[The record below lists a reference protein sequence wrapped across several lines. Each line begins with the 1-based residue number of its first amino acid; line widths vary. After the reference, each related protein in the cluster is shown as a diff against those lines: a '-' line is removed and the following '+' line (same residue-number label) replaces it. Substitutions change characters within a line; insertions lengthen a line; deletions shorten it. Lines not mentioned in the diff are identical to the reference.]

1 MEADAD
7 RTNKKITTVCAGR
20 IIARL
25 HFRLASGG
33 KVRTL
38 ALTFYTMQSLWND
51 TEAATFGTDPLGQ
64 RVYTSRLLGRN
75 PELVLHGGGNTSVKV
90 DEKDF
95 FGDSVSLCYVK
106 GSGWDLATI
115 EREGFAPVRMSA
127 LLKMAELPAMTD
139 ADMVLQQRAAMTNP
153 NAPAASIEAIL
164 HAILPFK
171 FVDHSHANAIS
182 ALTCSENGEQRV
194 AECFG
199 KRVLVLPY
207 VMPGFV
213 LAKQVNEVLK
223 TRDLRK
229 EGIEGIVLLKH
240 GLFTFADD
248 AKASYEKHIELVT
261 LAEAWLLKRSAGLQ
275 PASLPLRAEV
285 PRSIDLLALAQI
297 RKAVSVKRGFP
308 QIARLLNAPDQVA
321 YSGIGDAATRGP
333 LTPDHSIRT
342 KRVPAVIGED
352 IESGVQK
359 FADDYSAYF
368 KRHAK
373 AETMLDPAPR
383 FALWQGNGIVCFG
396 DTVKDA
402 NIVADIATHTA
413 KTVALGE
420 ATGGWSPLSEQ
431 DIFAIEYWELEQAKL
446 RKGPSR
452 KVHQGKVALVTGC
465 AAGIGF
471 AIAES
476 LAEQGAQVIGL
487 DIDKEIT
494 GIMKKIGAIGIVVN
508 LTEDQP
514 VTDAINFAV
523 REFGGIDIVVSNA
536 GIFPKNDYL
545 DVMAQTDW
553 ERTIMINLTSHQKL
567 MSKVIPF
574 VKQGIDAS
582 IIFVGSRNFKAPGP
596 GASAYSCSKAA
607 LTQLCRVAALEL
619 APHKVRVN
627 IVHPD
632 AVFDTKLWTP
642 EALQKSAARYGMTV
656 EEYKTKNLMKV
667 EIKSKDIG
675 NMVSAM
681 ASPLFAKVTGA
692 QIPVDGGNDR
702 VI

>member
-1 MEADAD
+1 
-7 RTNKKITTVCAGR
+7 
-20 IIARL
+20 
-25 HFRLASGG
+25 
-33 KVRTL
+33 
-38 ALTFYTMQSLWND
+38 MQSLWND
-51 TEAATFGTDPLGQ
+51 QEAATFGTDPLGQ
-64 RVYTSRLLGRN
+64 RVYTSRLLGKN

-95 FGDSVSLCYVK
+95 FGDPVSICYVK

-127 LLKMAELPAMTD
+127 LLKMAELPTMTD
-139 ADMVLQQRAAMTNP
+139 SDMVLQQRAAMTNP

-171 FVDHSHANAIS
+171 FVDHSHANAIA
-182 ALTCSENGEQRV
+182 ALTCAKDGEKRV

-213 LAKQVNEVLK
+213 LAKQVHEAMKK
-223 TRDLRK
+223 TDLRK
-229 EGIEGIVLLKH
+229 DGIEGIVLLKH

-261 LAEAWLLKRSAGLQ
+261 VAEEFLAKQRGADTPVC
-275 PASLPLRAEV
+275 PASPSAETCEQTGV
-285 PRSIDLLALAQI
+285 SASLLALAKL
-297 RKAVSVKRGFP
+297 RRAVSLKRGFP

-321 YSGIGDAATRGP
+321 YASIGDAGTRGP

-342 KRVPAVIGED
+342 KRIPAVIGED
-352 IESGVQK
+352 LDAGVNAY
-359 FADDYSAYF
+359 ADDYAAYF
-368 KRHAK
+368 KRNATT
-373 AETMLDPAPR
+373 ETMLDPAPR
-383 FALWQGNGIVCFG
+383 FALWKGHGIVCFG

-402 NIVADIATHTA
+402 KIVADIATHTA

-420 ATGGWSPLSEQ
+420 ATGGWAPLSEQ

-446 RKGPSR
+446 KKGPAR

-487 DIDKEIT
+487 DIDKEIPE
-494 GIMKKIGAIGIVVN
+494 IMKKIGAIGIVVN

-514 VTDAINFAV
+514 VTDAINLAV

-536 GIFPKNDYL
+536 GIFPKNDNL

-553 ERTIMINLTSHQKL
+553 DRTLMINLTSHQKL
-567 MSKVIPF
+567 MNKVIPF
-574 VKQGIDAS
+574 VKQGLDAS

-642 EALQKSAARYGMTV
+642 EALAKSAARYGMTI

-675 NMVSAM
+675 NMVAAM

>member
-1 MEADAD
+1 
-7 RTNKKITTVCAGR
+7 
-20 IIARL
+20 
-25 HFRLASGG
+25 
-33 KVRTL
+33 
-38 ALTFYTMQSLWND
+38 MQSLWND
-51 TEAATFGTDPLGQ
+51 TEAASFGTDPLGQ

-90 DEKDF
+90 EENDF
-95 FGDSVSLCYVK
+95 FGDPVSICYVK

-127 LLKMAELPAMTD
+127 LLKMAELSTMSD
-139 ADMVLQQRAAMTNP
+139 SDMVLQQRAAMTNP

-171 FVDHSHANAIS
+171 FIDHSHANAIA
-182 ALTCSENGEQRV
+182 ALTCNKDGAQRV

-213 LAKQVNEVLK
+213 LAKQVHEVLRK
-223 TRDLRK
+223 TDLRK
-229 EGIEGIVLLKH
+229 EKIEGIVLMKH

-248 AKASYEKHIELVT
+248 AKTSYEKHIELVT
-261 LAEAWLLKRSAGLQ
+261 VAEQYLAKKAKAHAASAE
-275 PASLPLRAEV
+275 PK
-285 PRSIDLLALAQI
+285 IDLLALA
-297 RKAVSVKRGFP
+297 RLRRAVSLKRGFP
-308 QIARLLNAPDQVA
+308 QIARLVNAPDQVA
-321 YSGIGDAATRGP
+321 YASIGDAGARGP

-342 KRVPAVIGED
+342 KRIPAVIGED
-352 IESGVQK
+352 LDAGVSAY
-359 FADDYSAYF
+359 ADDYAAYF
-368 KRHAK
+368 KRNAK
-373 AETMLDPAPR
+373 SETMLDPAPR
-383 FALWQGNGIVCFG
+383 FALWKDHGIVCFG

-402 NIVADIATHTA
+402 KIVADIATATA

-446 RKGPSR
+446 KKGPAR

-487 DIDKEIT
+487 DIDKDIPEI
-494 GIMKKIGAIGIVVN
+494 MQKIGAIGIVVN

-514 VTDAINFAV
+514 VTDAINLAV

-536 GIFPKNDYL
+536 GIFPKNDNL

-553 ERTIMINLTSHQKL
+553 DRTLMINLTSHQKL
-567 MSKVIPF
+567 MNKVIPF
-574 VKQGIDAS
+574 VKKGLDAS

-642 EALQKSAARYGMTV
+642 EALAKSAARYGMTV

-675 NMVSAM
+675 NMVAAM

>member
-1 MEADAD
+1 M
-7 RTNKKITTVCAGR
+7 
-20 IIARL
+20 
-25 HFRLASGG
+25 H
-33 KVRTL
+33 
-38 ALTFYTMQSLWND
+38 SLWND
-51 TEAATFGTDPLGQ
+51 SEAATFGNDPLGQ

-75 PELVLHGGGNTSVKV
+75 PALVLHGGGNTSVKV
-90 DEKDF
+90 TEKDF
-95 FGDSVSLCYVK
+95 FGDSVELCYVK

-115 EREGFAPVRMSA
+115 ERAGFSPVRQDALIKMSKLA
-127 LLKMAELPAMTD
+127 TMSDE
-139 ADMVLQQRAAMTNP
+139 DMVLQQRAAMTNP

-182 ALTCSENGEQRV
+182 ALTCSADGEARV
-194 AECFG
+194 KELYG
-199 KRVLVLPY
+199 NRVIVVPY
-207 VMPGFV
+207 VMPGFI
-213 LAKQVNEVLK
+213 LAKTVADLIAG
-223 TRDLRK
+223 RDLKK
-229 EGIEGIVLLKH
+229 EGIQGMVLLKH
-240 GLFTFADD
+240 GLFTFDDD
-248 AKASYEKHIELVT
+248 ARKSYELHIEMVT
-261 LAEAWLLKRSAGLQ
+261 MAEEYLAKKAVK
-275 PASLPLRAEV
+275 EV
-285 PRSIDLLALAQI
+285 NTVKEEVKTDLMALAKLRQI
-297 RKAVSVKRGFP
+297 VSKKRGFP
-308 QIARLLNAPDQVA
+308 QIARLSTSEAAVT
-321 YSGIGDAATRGP
+321 YSVLPNVTESGARGP

-342 KRVPAVIGED
+342 KRIPAVLGED
-352 IESGVQK
+352 HEASVQK
-359 FADDYSAYF
+359 FADDYAAYF
-368 KRHAK
+368 TKHATGQ
-373 AETMLDPAPR
+373 TMLDAAPR
-383 FALWQGNGIVCFG
+383 FTIWPNNGIVSFG
-396 DTVKDA
+396 DTLKDA
-402 NIVADIATHTA
+402 NIVADISESTAATVTLA
-413 KTVALGE
+413 E
-420 ATGGWSPLSEQ
+420 QTGGWQPLSDK
-431 DIFAIEYWELEQAKL
+431 DIFEIEYWDLEQAKL
-446 RKGPSR
+446 RKGPAR

-476 LAEQGAQVIGL
+476 LAEQGAQVVGL
-487 DIDKEIT
+487 DIDKDIPE
-494 GIMKKIGAIGIVVN
+494 IMKKIGAIGIVVN

-514 VTDAINFAV
+514 VQDAIDFAV

-536 GIFPKNDYL
+536 GIFPKNDPL
-545 DVMAQTDW
+545 DTMVQTDW
-553 ERTIMINLTSHQKL
+553 DRTISINLTSHQKL
-567 MSKVIPF
+567 MNKVIPY

-619 APHKVRVN
+619 APNKIRVN

-642 EALQKSAARYGMTV
+642 EALQKSATRYGMTV

>member
-1 MEADAD
+1 
-7 RTNKKITTVCAGR
+7 
-20 IIARL
+20 L
-25 HFRLASGG
+25 HRGTSIGSLAFPF
-33 KVRTL
+33 L
-38 ALTFYTMQSLWND
+38 IMQSLWND
-51 TEAATFGTDPLGQ
+51 QEAATFGTDLLGQ

-75 PELVLHGGGNTSVKV
+75 PALVLHGGGNTSVKV
-90 DEKDF
+90 TEKDF
-95 FGDSVSLCYVK
+95 FGDSVDLCYVK

-115 EREGFAPVRMSA
+115 ERTGFSPVRLDALIKMSKLA
-127 LLKMAELPAMTD
+127 TMSDE
-139 ADMVLQQRAAMTNP
+139 DMVLQQRAAMTNP

-171 FVDHSHANAIS
+171 FVDHSHANAIA
-182 ALTCSENGEQRV
+182 ALTCNADGEARV
-194 AECFG
+194 QEIYG
-199 KRVLVLPY
+199 KRVIIVPY
-207 VMPGFV
+207 VMPGFI
-213 LAKQVNEVLK
+213 LAKTIANLISG
-223 TRDLRK
+223 RDLRQ
-229 EGIEGIVLLKH
+229 EGIQGMVLLKH
-240 GLFTFADD
+240 GLFTFDDD
-248 AKASYEKHIELVT
+248 ARKSYELHIEMVT
-261 LAEAWLLKRSAGLQ
+261 MAENWLAKHSARSPTTRSATARSATAPVVDQ
-275 PASLPLRAEV
+275 TSSATVPVADPSPANDKPDLRSLAKLR
-285 PRSIDLLALAQI
+285 LAI
-297 RKAVSVKRGFP
+297 SKRRGFP
-308 QIARLLNAPDQVA
+308 QIARLNASPEAVA
-321 YSGIGDAATRGP
+321 YANLANVADFGTRGP

-342 KRVPAVIGED
+342 KRAPAIIGTD
-352 IESGVQK
+352 LDASVQQY
-359 FADDYSAYF
+359 ADGYAAYF
-368 KRHAK
+368 QRHASGQ
-373 AETMLDPAPR
+373 TMLDPAPR
-383 FALWQGNGIVCFG
+383 FAIWPHQGIVSFG
-396 DTVKDA
+396 DTLKDA
-402 NIVADIATHTA
+402 KIVADIAESTA
-413 KTVALGE
+413 ATVQLGE
-420 ATGGWSPLSEQ
+420 SVGGWEPLPEK
-431 DIFAIEYWELEQAKL
+431 DIFEIEYWDLEQAKL
-446 RKGPSR
+446 RNGPAR

-487 DIDKEIT
+487 DIDKDIPD
-494 GIMKKIGAIGIVVN
+494 IMKKIGGIGIVVN

-514 VTDAINFAV
+514 VQDAIEFAV

-536 GIFPKNDYL
+536 GIFPKNDHL
-545 DVMAQTDW
+545 DAMAQTDW
-553 ERTIMINLTSHQKL
+553 DRTLIINLTSHQKL
-567 MSKVIPF
+567 MNKVIPF

-619 APHKVRVN
+619 APHKIRVN

-642 EALQKSAARYGMTV
+642 EALQKSATRYGMTV

>member
-1 MEADAD
+1 
-7 RTNKKITTVCAGR
+7 
-20 IIARL
+20 
-25 HFRLASGG
+25 
-33 KVRTL
+33 
-38 ALTFYTMQSLWND
+38 MQSLWND
-51 TEAATFGTDPLGQ
+51 QEAATFGTDPLGQ
-64 RVYTSRLLGRN
+64 RVYSSRLLGRN
-75 PELVLHGGGNTSVKV
+75 PALVLHGGGNTSVKV
-90 DEKDF
+90 TEKDY
-95 FGDSVSLCYVK
+95 FGDSVELCYVK

-115 EREGFAPVRMSA
+115 ERAGFSPVRMEA
-127 LLKMAELPAMTD
+127 LIKMSELATMSD
-139 ADMVLQQRAAMTNP
+139 EDMVLQQRAAMTNP

-182 ALTCSENGEQRV
+182 ALTCAKDGEVRTK
-194 AECFG
+194 ELFG

-213 LAKQVNEVLK
+213 LAKQVHEVLQK
-223 TRDLRK
+223 TDLRK
-229 EGIEGIVLLKH
+229 EGIDGIVLLKH

-261 LAEAWLLKRSAGLQ
+261 IAEEYLAKKGANPAQAEAS
-275 PASLPLRAEV
+275 E
-285 PRSIDLLALAQI
+285 DLMALAKL
-297 RKAVSVKRGFP
+297 RKAVSKARGYA
-308 QIARLLNAPDQVA
+308 QIARLNASPNAVGYANIANVA
-321 YSGIGDAATRGP
+321 DFGTRGP

-342 KRVPAVIGED
+342 KRAPAFIGED
-352 IESGVQK
+352 IDASVQK
-359 FADDYSAYF
+359 FADDYAACF
-368 KRHAK
+368 NRHAK
-373 AETMLDPAPR
+373 GQTMLDPAPR
-383 FALWQGNGIVCFG
+383 FAIWPQQGIVSFG
-396 DTVKDA
+396 DTLKDA
-402 NIVADIATHTA
+402 KIVADIAESTA
-413 KTVALGE
+413 ATVQLGE
-420 ATGGWSPLSEQ
+420 STGGWEPLSEK
-431 DIFAIEYWELEQAKL
+431 DIFEIEYWDLEQAKL
-446 RKGPSR
+446 RKGPAR

-476 LAEQGAQVIGL
+476 LAEQGAQVVGL
-487 DIDKEIT
+487 DIDKEIPD
-494 GIMKKIGAIGIVVN
+494 IMKKIGATGIVVN

-514 VTDAINFAV
+514 VQDAIDFTV

-536 GIFPKNDYL
+536 GIFPKNDNL
-545 DVMAQTDW
+545 DVMAQSDW
-553 ERTIMINLTSHQKL
+553 DRTIMINLTSHQKL
-567 MSKVIPF
+567 MNKVIPF
-574 VKQGIDAS
+574 VKQGVDAS

-656 EEYKTKNLMKV
+656 DEYKTKNLMKV

>member
-1 MEADAD
+1 
-7 RTNKKITTVCAGR
+7 
-20 IIARL
+20 
-25 HFRLASGG
+25 
-33 KVRTL
+33 
-38 ALTFYTMQSLWND
+38 MQSLWSD
-51 TEAATFGTDPLGQ
+51 SEAAQFTDALGL
-64 RVYTSRLLGRN
+64 RVYTSRLLGKN

-95 FGDSVSLCYVK
+95 FGDPVSICYVK

-127 LLKMAELPAMTD
+127 LLKMAELPTMTD
-139 ADMVLQQRAAMTNP
+139 SDMVLQQRAAMTNP

-171 FVDHSHANAIS
+171 FVDHSHANAIA
-182 ALTCSENGEQRV
+182 ALTCAKDSEKRV

-213 LAKQVNEVLK
+213 LAKQVHEAMKK
-223 TRDLRK
+223 TDLRK
-229 EGIEGIVLLKH
+229 EGIEGIVLMKH

-248 AKASYEKHIELVT
+248 AKTSYEKHIELVT
-261 LAEAWLLKRSAGLQ
+261 VAEEYLAKRSAGTLARTSAPVASSSEETCEQ
-275 PASLPLRAEV
+275 PGVSAS
-285 PRSIDLLALAQI
+285 LLALAKL
-297 RKAVSVKRGFP
+297 RRAVSLKRGFP

-321 YSGIGDAATRGP
+321 YASIGDAGTRGP

-342 KRVPAVIGED
+342 KRIPAVIGED
-352 IESGVQK
+352 LDAGVN
-359 FADDYSAYF
+359 AYVDDYAAYF
-368 KRHAK
+368 QRNATT
-373 AETMLDPAPR
+373 ETMLDPAPR
-383 FALWQGNGIVCFG
+383 FALWKEHGVVCFG

-402 NIVADIATHTA
+402 SIVADIATHTA

-420 ATGGWSPLSEQ
+420 ATGGWAPLSEK

-446 RKGPSR
+446 KKGPAR
-452 KVHQGKVALVTGC
+452 NVHQGKVALVTGC

-487 DIDKEIT
+487 DIDKEIPE
-494 GIMKKIGAIGIVVN
+494 IMKKIGAIGIVVN

-514 VTDAINFAV
+514 VTDAINLAV

-536 GIFPKNDYL
+536 GIFPKNDNL

-553 ERTIMINLTSHQKL
+553 DRTLMINLTSHQKL
-567 MSKVIPF
+567 MNKVIPF

-642 EALQKSAARYGMTV
+642 EALAKSAARYGMTI

-675 NMVSAM
+675 NMVAAM

>member
-1 MEADAD
+1 
-7 RTNKKITTVCAGR
+7 
-20 IIARL
+20 
-25 HFRLASGG
+25 
-33 KVRTL
+33 
-38 ALTFYTMQSLWND
+38 MQSLWND
-51 TEAATFGTDPLGQ
+51 QEAATFGTDPLGQ
-64 RVYTSRLLGRN
+64 RVYASRLLGRN
-75 PELVLHGGGNTSVKV
+75 PALVLHGGGNTSVKTE
-90 DEKDF
+90 EKDF

-115 EREGFAPVRMSA
+115 EREGFSPVRMSA
-127 LLKMAELPAMTD
+127 LLKMAELPTMSDT
-139 ADMVLQQRAAMTNP
+139 DMVLQQRAAMINP

-171 FVDHSHANAIS
+171 FVDHSHANAIA
-182 ALTCSENGEQRV
+182 ALTCNADGEARV
-194 AECFG
+194 KEVFG
-199 KRVLVLPY
+199 SRVIVVPY
-207 VMPGFV
+207 VMPGFI
-213 LAKQVNEVLK
+213 LAKAVYDLIK
-223 TRDLRK
+223 GRDLRA
-229 EGIEGIVLLKH
+229 EGIDGMVLLKH

-248 AKASYEKHIELVT
+248 AKTSYELHIELVT
-261 LAEAWLLKRSAGLQ
+261 KAEEHLAKKAGTAAATLQ
-275 PASLPLRAEV
+275 PKE
-285 PRSIDLLALAQI
+285 DLLAFASL
-297 RKAVSVKRGFP
+297 RKAVSTKRGVP
-308 QIARLLNAPDQVA
+308 QIARLLNKPDQVA
-321 YSGIGDAATRGP
+321 YASIGAAGTRGP

-342 KRVPAVIGED
+342 KRTPAVIGED
-352 IESGVQK
+352 INASVQAY
-359 FADDYSAYF
+359 ADDYAAYF
-368 KRHAK
+368 QRNAK
-373 AETMLDPAPR
+373 GETMLDPAPR
-383 FALWQGNGIVCFG
+383 FALWQGHGIVAFG
-396 DTVKDA
+396 DTLKDA
-402 NIVADIATHTA
+402 NIVADIAESTA
-413 KTVALGE
+413 TTVALGE
-420 ATGGWSPLSEQ
+420 AVGGWEPLPEK
-431 DIFAIEYWELEQAKL
+431 DIFEIEYWELEQAKL
-446 RKGPSR
+446 RKGPAR

-487 DIDKEIT
+487 DIDKDIPE
-494 GIMKKIGAIGIVVN
+494 IMKKIGAVGIVVN

-514 VTDAINFAV
+514 VTDAIYLAV
-523 REFGGIDIVVSNA
+523 RELGGIDIVVSNA
-536 GIFPKNDYL
+536 GIFPKNDNL
-545 DVMAQTDW
+545 DVMVQTDW
-553 ERTIMINLTSHQKL
+553 DRTLMINLTSHQKL

-619 APHKVRVN
+619 APYKVRVN

-642 EALQKSAARYGMTV
+642 EALAKSAARYGMTV
-656 EEYKTKNLMKV
+656 DEYKTKNLMKV

-675 NMVSAM
+675 NMVAAM

>member
-1 MEADAD
+1 MHRDAS
-7 RTNKKITTVCAGR
+7 IGS
-20 IIARL
+20 
-25 HFRLASGG
+25 LAFPFS
-33 KVRTL
+33 
-38 ALTFYTMQSLWND
+38 TMQSLWND
-51 TEAATFGTDPLGQ
+51 QEAATFGTDLLGQ

-75 PELVLHGGGNTSVKV
+75 PALVLHGGGNTSVKV
-90 DEKDF
+90 TEQDF
-95 FGDSVSLCYVK
+95 FGDAVELCYVK

-115 EREGFAPVRMSA
+115 ERAGFSPVRMNA
-127 LLKMAELPAMTD
+127 LIKMSKLATMSDE
-139 ADMVLQQRAAMTNP
+139 DMVLQQRAAMTNP

-182 ALTCSENGEQRV
+182 ALTCNADGEARV
-194 AECFG
+194 KEIYG
-199 KRVLVLPY
+199 KRVIVVPY
-207 VMPGFV
+207 VMPGFI
-213 LAKQVNEVLK
+213 LAKTIAELIAG
-223 TRDLRK
+223 RDLRQ
-229 EGIEGIVLLKH
+229 EGIQGMVLLKH
-240 GLFTFADD
+240 GLFTFDDD
-248 AKASYEKHIELVT
+248 ARKSYELHIEMVT
-261 LAEAWLLKRSAGLQ
+261 MAEDYLAKKGAAAAQ
-275 PASLPLRAEV
+275 ATASE
-285 PRSIDLLALAQI
+285 DLMALAKLRQ
-297 RKAVSVKRGFP
+297 AVSKQRGFP
-308 QIARLLNAPDQVA
+308 QIARLNASPEAVGYANLANVA
-321 YSGIGDAATRGP
+321 TFGTRGP

-342 KRVPAVIGED
+342 KRAPAFIGED
-352 IESGVQK
+352 LDASVQK
-359 FADDYSAYF
+359 YADDYAAYF
-368 KRHAK
+368 QRHANGH
-373 AETMLDPAPR
+373 TMLDPAPR
-383 FALWQGNGIVCFG
+383 FAIWPNKGVVSFG
-396 DTVKDA
+396 DTLKDA
-402 NIVADIATHTA
+402 KIVADIAESTA
-413 KTVALGE
+413 ATVQLGE
-420 ATGGWSPLSEQ
+420 SVGIWEPLPEK
-431 DIFAIEYWELEQAKL
+431 DIFEIEYWDLEQAKL
-446 RKGPSR
+446 RKGPAR

-476 LAEQGAQVIGL
+476 LAEQGAQVVGL
-487 DIDKEIT
+487 DIDKDIPD
-494 GIMKKIGAIGIVVN
+494 IMKKIGGIGIVVN
-508 LTEDQP
+508 LTEDKP
-514 VTDAINFAV
+514 VQDAIDFTV

-536 GIFPKNDYL
+536 GIFPKNDHL
-545 DVMAQTDW
+545 DAMAQPDW
-553 ERTIMINLTSHQKL
+553 DRTLMINLTSHQKL
-567 MSKVIPF
+567 MNKVIPF

-619 APHKVRVN
+619 APNKIRVN

-642 EALQKSAARYGMTV
+642 EALQKSATRYGMTV

>member
-1 MEADAD
+1 
-7 RTNKKITTVCAGR
+7 
-20 IIARL
+20 
-25 HFRLASGG
+25 
-33 KVRTL
+33 
-38 ALTFYTMQSLWND
+38 MQSLWND
-51 TEAATFGTDPLGQ
+51 QEAATFGTDPLGQ

-75 PELVLHGGGNTSVKV
+75 PALVLHGGGNTSVKV

-95 FGDSVSLCYVK
+95 FGEPVSLCYVK

-115 EREGFAPVRMSA
+115 EREGFSPVRMSA
-127 LLKMAELPAMTD
+127 LLKMAELPTMSD
-139 ADMVLQQRAAMTNP
+139 SDMVLQQRAAMTNP

-171 FVDHSHANAIS
+171 FVDHSHANAIA
-182 ALTCSENGEQRV
+182 ALTGNKDGEARV
-194 AECFG
+194 KEVFG

-223 TRDLRK
+223 THDLRA
-229 EGIEGIVLLKH
+229 EGIEGIVLMKH

-248 AKASYEKHIELVT
+248 AKKSYELHIEMVT
-261 LAEAWLLKRSAGLQ
+261 MAEQYLASRAKSVLGSVEATGSLL
-275 PASLPLRAEV
+275 E
-285 PRSIDLLALAQI
+285 LATL
-297 RKAVSVKRGFP
+297 RKAVSTKRGFA
-308 QIARLLNAPDQVA
+308 QIAKWNPAAAA
-321 YSGIGDAATRGP
+321 YAANLTDAGTRGP

-352 IESGVQK
+352 ISAGVQK
-359 FADDYSAYF
+359 FADDYQAYF
-368 KRHAK
+368 ERNAK
-373 AETMLDPAPR
+373 GQTMLDAAPR
-383 FALWQGNGIVCFG
+383 FALWANNGIVSFG

-402 NIVADIATHTA
+402 NIVADIAAATA
-413 KTVALGE
+413 ETVALGE
-420 ATGGWSPLSEQ
+420 ATGGWEPLSEK
-431 DIFAIEYWELEQAKL
+431 DIFEIEYWELEQAKL
-446 RKGPSR
+446 RKGPAR
-452 KVHQGKVALVTGC
+452 KIHQGKVALVTGC

-476 LAEQGAQVIGL
+476 LAEQGAQVVGL
-487 DIDKEIT
+487 DIDKDIPE
-494 GIMKKIGAIGIVVN
+494 IMKKIGAVGIVVN

-514 VTDAINFAV
+514 VQDAIDFTV

-545 DVMAQTDW
+545 DLMAQTDW
-553 ERTIMINLTSHQKL
+553 DRTLMINLTSHQKL
-567 MSKVIPF
+567 MNKVIPF

-607 LTQLCRVAALEL
+607 LTQLCRVAAMEL
-619 APHKVRVN
+619 ATNKVRVN

-642 EALQKSAARYGMTV
+642 EALQKSAARYNMTV
-656 EEYKTKNLMKV
+656 DEYKTKNLMKV

-675 NMVSAM
+675 NMVAAM

>member
-1 MEADAD
+1 
-7 RTNKKITTVCAGR
+7 
-20 IIARL
+20 
-25 HFRLASGG
+25 
-33 KVRTL
+33 
-38 ALTFYTMQSLWND
+38 MQSLWND
-51 TEAATFGTDPLGQ
+51 QEAATFGTDALGQ
-64 RVYTSRLLGRN
+64 RVYTSRLLGKN
-75 PELVLHGGGNTSVKV
+75 PALVLHGGGNTSVKV
-90 DEKDF
+90 TEKDY
-95 FGDSVSLCYVK
+95 FGDSVEICYVK

-115 EREGFAPVRMSA
+115 EREGFAPVRMEA
-127 LLKMAELPAMTD
+127 LLKMAKLPTMTD
-139 ADMVLQQRAAMTNP
+139 EDMVLQQRAAMTNP

-182 ALTCSENGEQRV
+182 ALTCAADGEARTK
-194 AECFG
+194 ELFG
-199 KRVLVLPY
+199 SKVLVLPY
-207 VMPGFV
+207 VMPGFI
-213 LAKQVNEVLK
+213 LAKQVFEVLQK
-223 TRDLRK
+223 TDLRK

-248 AKASYEKHIELVT
+248 AKASYEKHIEFVT
-261 LAEAWLLKRSAGLQ
+261 KAEVYLERSAGT
-275 PASLPLRAEV
+275 PARNDQRTGVSALPSEQ
-285 PRSIDLLALAQI
+285 LLALAKLRQL
-297 RKAVSVKRGFP
+297 VSKTRGFS
-308 QIARLLNAPDQVA
+308 QIARLSTSEAALT
-321 YSGIGDAATRGP
+321 YSALPNIADCGARGP

-342 KRVPAVIGED
+342 KRIPAVLGDDHAASI
-352 IESGVQK
+352 QA
-359 FADDYSAYF
+359 FAANYETYF
-368 KRHAK
+368 KAHANGQ
-373 AETMLDPAPR
+373 TMLDAAPR
-383 FALWQGNGIVCFG
+383 FAVWPGNGIVSFG
-396 DTVKDA
+396 DTLKDA
-402 NIVADIATHTA
+402 KIVADIAESTA
-413 KTVALGE
+413 ATVTLGE
-420 ATGGWSPLSEQ
+420 RTGGWAPLSEK
-431 DIFAIEYWELEQAKL
+431 DIFDIEYWDLEQAKL
-446 RKGPSR
+446 RKGPAR

-476 LAEQGAQVIGL
+476 LAEQGAQVVGL
-487 DIDKEIT
+487 DIDKEIPQ
-494 GIMKKIGAIGIVVN
+494 IMAKIGAIGIVVN

-514 VTDAINFAV
+514 VQDAIDFTV

-536 GIFPKNDYL
+536 GIFPKNDAL

-553 ERTIMINLTSHQKL
+553 DRTLMINLTSHQKL
-567 MSKVIPF
+567 MNKVIPY
-574 VKQGIDAS
+574 VKHSVDGS

-619 APHKVRVN
+619 APWKIRVN

-642 EALQKSAARYGMTV
+642 EALAKSAARYNMTV

-667 EIKSKDIG
+667 DIRSKDIG
-675 NMVSAM
+675 NMVAAM

>member
-1 MEADAD
+1 
-7 RTNKKITTVCAGR
+7 
-20 IIARL
+20 
-25 HFRLASGG
+25 
-33 KVRTL
+33 
-38 ALTFYTMQSLWND
+38 MQSLWND
-51 TEAATFGTDPLGQ
+51 QEAATFGTDDLGL

-90 DEKDF
+90 TEKDF
-95 FGDSVSLCYVK
+95 FGDEVDVCYVK

-115 EREGFAPVRMSA
+115 ERQGFAPVRMEA
-127 LLKMAELPAMTD
+127 LLKMARLPAMTD
-139 ADMVLQQRAAMTNP
+139 EDMVLQQRAAMTNP

-182 ALTCSENGEQRV
+182 ALTCAKDGEVRTQ
-194 AECFG
+194 ELFG
-199 KRVLVLPY
+199 SKVLVLPY

-213 LAKQVNEVLK
+213 LAKQVFDVLQK
-223 TRDLRK
+223 TDLRK

-248 AKASYEKHIELVT
+248 AKASYDKHIELVT
-261 LAEAWLLKRSAGLQ
+261 
-275 PASLPLRAEV
+275 RAEDFLAGKMDGST
-285 PRSIDLLALAQI
+285 PPCREGKADLMALAKLRQI
-297 RKAVSVKRGFP
+297 VSKTRGFP
-308 QIARLLNAPDQVA
+308 QIARFSMSAEAVVYAALPNIADC
-321 YSGIGDAATRGP
+321 ATRGP

-342 KRVPAVIGED
+342 KRIPVVIGED
-352 IESGVQK
+352 IEASVNDYADAYGKYFYRNASGQ
-359 FADDYSAYF
+359 
-368 KRHAK
+368 
-373 AETMLDPAPR
+373 TMLDPAPR
-383 FALWQGNGIVCFG
+383 FAIWPGRGIVAFG
-396 DTVKDA
+396 DTLKDA
-402 NIVADIATHTA
+402 KIVADIAESTA
-413 KTVALGE
+413 ATVTLAE
-420 ATGGWSPLSEQ
+420 CTGGWAPLSEKE
-431 DIFAIEYWELEQAKL
+431 IFDIEYWDLEQAKL
-446 RKGPSR
+446 RKGPAR

-476 LAEQGAQVIGL
+476 LAEQGAQVVGL
-487 DIDKEIT
+487 DIDKEIPD
-494 GIMKKIGAIGIVVN
+494 IMRKIGAVGIVVN

-514 VTDAINFAV
+514 VQDAIDHTV

-536 GIFPKNDYL
+536 GIFPKNDNL
-545 DVMAQTDW
+545 DVMAQADW
-553 ERTIMINLTSHQKL
+553 DRTLAINLTSHQKL
-567 MSKVIPF
+567 MNKVIPY
-574 VKQGIDAS
+574 VKLSVDGS

-619 APHKVRVN
+619 APWKIRVN

-642 EALQKSAARYGMTV
+642 EALAKSAARYNMTV

-667 EIKSKDIG
+667 EIRSKDIG
-675 NMVSAM
+675 NMVAAM

>member
-1 MEADAD
+1 
-7 RTNKKITTVCAGR
+7 
-20 IIARL
+20 
-25 HFRLASGG
+25 
-33 KVRTL
+33 
-38 ALTFYTMQSLWND
+38 MQSLWND
-51 TEAATFGTDPLGQ
+51 QEAATFGTDPLGQ
-64 RVYTSRLLGRN
+64 RVYASRLLGRN
-75 PELVLHGGGNTSVKV
+75 PALVLHGGGNTSVKIT
-90 DEKDF
+90 EKDY
-95 FGDSVSLCYVK
+95 FGDQVELCYVK
-106 GSGWDLATI
+106 GSGWDLGTI
-115 EREGFAPVRMSA
+115 ERAGFSPVRMEA
-127 LLKMAELPAMTD
+127 LIKMSKLATMSDE
-139 ADMVLQQRAAMTNP
+139 DMVLQQRAAMTNP

-182 ALTCSENGEQRV
+182 ALTCAKDGEARTK
-194 AECFG
+194 ELFG
-199 KRVLVLPY
+199 SRVLVLPY
-207 VMPGFV
+207 VTPGFV
-213 LAKQVNEVLK
+213 LARQVHEVLQG
-223 TRDLRK
+223 TDLRK

-261 LAEAWLLKRSAGLQ
+261 IAEEYLAKKGAK
-275 PASLPLRAEV
+275 PAQADASE
-285 PRSIDLLALAQI
+285 DLMALAKL
-297 RKAVSVKRGFP
+297 RKAVSKARGFA
-308 QIARLLNAPDQVA
+308 QIACLNASSNAVGYANIANVA
-321 YSGIGDAATRGP
+321 DFGTRGP

-342 KRVPAVIGED
+342 KRAPAFISED
-352 IESGVQK
+352 IDASVQK
-359 FADDYSAYF
+359 FADDYTAYF
-368 KRHAK
+368 NRHAK
-373 AETMLDPAPR
+373 GQTMLDPAPR
-383 FALWQGNGIVCFG
+383 FAIWPGQGIVSFG
-396 DTVKDA
+396 DTLKDA
-402 NIVADIATHTA
+402 KIVADIAESTA
-413 KTVALGE
+413 ATVQLGE
-420 ATGGWSPLSEQ
+420 STGGWAPLDEK
-431 DIFAIEYWELEQAKL
+431 DIFEIEYWDLEQAKL
-446 RKGPSR
+446 RKGPAR

-476 LAEQGAQVIGL
+476 LAEQGAQVVGL
-487 DIDKEIT
+487 DIDKEIPE
-494 GIMKKIGAIGIVVN
+494 IMKKIGAIGIVVN

-514 VTDAINFAV
+514 VQDAIDFTV

-536 GIFPKNDYL
+536 GIFPKNDNL

-553 ERTIMINLTSHQKL
+553 DRTISINLTSHQKL
-567 MSKVIPF
+567 MNKVIPF
-574 VKQGIDAS
+574 VKQGLDAS

-656 EEYKTKNLMKV
+656 DEYKTKNLMKV

>member
-1 MEADAD
+1 
-7 RTNKKITTVCAGR
+7 
-20 IIARL
+20 
-25 HFRLASGG
+25 
-33 KVRTL
+33 
-38 ALTFYTMQSLWND
+38 MQSLWND
-51 TEAATFGTDPLGQ
+51 TEAATFGTDLLGQ

-75 PELVLHGGGNTSVKV
+75 PALVLHGGGNTSVKV
-90 DEKDF
+90 TEKDY
-95 FGDSVSLCYVK
+95 FGDSVDLCYVK

-115 EREGFAPVRMSA
+115 EREGFSPVRMEA
-127 LLKMAELPAMTD
+127 LIKMSKLATMSDE
-139 ADMVLQQRAAMTNP
+139 DMVLQQRAAMTNP

-164 HAILPFK
+164 HAILPFT

-182 ALTCSENGEQRV
+182 AITCSADGEARTK
-194 AECFG
+194 ELFG

-213 LAKQVNEVLK
+213 LAKQVAEVLQ
-223 TRDLRK
+223 TTDLRS

-248 AKASYEKHIELVT
+248 AKSSYEKHIELVT
-261 LAEAWLLKRSAGLQ
+261 LAEDYLASKSAGSQ
-275 PASLPLRAEV
+275 PSADAPSV
-285 PRSIDLLALAQI
+285 DLAALAKL
-297 RKAVSVKRGFP
+297 RRTVSKQRGFP
-308 QIARLLNAPDQVA
+308 QIARLSTSADAVA
-321 YSGIGDAATRGP
+321 YGALPNIADCGARGP

-342 KRVPAVIGED
+342 KRIPAVLGED
-352 IESGVQK
+352 HAASVQQ
-359 FADDYSAYF
+359 FADNYAAYF
-368 KRHAK
+368 NAHANGQ
-373 AETMLDPAPR
+373 TMLDAAPR
-383 FALWQGNGIVCFG
+383 FAIWPGTGIVSFG
-396 DTVKDA
+396 DTLKDA
-402 NIVADIATHTA
+402 KIVADISESTA
-413 KTVALGE
+413 ATVALAE
-420 ATGGWSPLSEQ
+420 RTGGWQPLSEK
-431 DIFAIEYWELEQAKL
+431 DIFDIEYWDLEQAKL
-446 RKGPSR
+446 RKGPAR

-476 LAEQGAQVIGL
+476 LAEQGAQVVGL
-487 DIDKEIT
+487 DIDKEIPD
-494 GIMKKIGAIGIVVN
+494 IMKKIGAVGIVVN

-514 VTDAINFAV
+514 VQDAIDFTV

-536 GIFPKNDYL
+536 GIFPKNDPL

-553 ERTIMINLTSHQKL
+553 DRTLMINLTSHQKL
-567 MSKVIPF
+567 MNKVIPF
-574 VKQGIDAS
+574 VKHSVDGS

-619 APHKVRVN
+619 APHKIRVN

-642 EALQKSAARYGMTV
+642 EALQKSATRYGMTV

-675 NMVSAM
+675 NMVAAM

>member
-1 MEADAD
+1 ME
-7 RTNKKITTVCAGR
+7 
-20 IIARL
+20 
-25 HFRLASGG
+25 
-33 KVRTL
+33 
-38 ALTFYTMQSLWND
+38 SLWND
-51 TEAATFGTDPLGQ
+51 QDAAAFGSDPLGL

-75 PELVLHGGGNTSVKV
+75 PQLVLHGGGNTSVKV
-90 DEKDF
+90 DEKDY
-95 FGDSVSLCYVK
+95 FGDPVSVCYVK
-106 GSGWDLATI
+106 GSGWDLGTI

-127 LLKMAELPAMTD
+127 LLKMAELPSMTD
-139 ADMVLQQRAAMTNP
+139 ADMVLQQRAAMMNP

-171 FVDHSHANAIS
+171 YVDHSHANAIA
-182 ALTCSENGEQRV
+182 ALTCNKDGEKRV
-194 AECFG
+194 EECFG

-213 LAKQVNEVLK
+213 LAKQVFEAMKKV
-223 TRDLRK
+223 DLRK
-229 EGIEGIVLLKH
+229 EGIEGIVLMKH

-248 AKASYEKHIELVT
+248 ARQSYEKHIELVT
-261 LAEAWLLKRSAGLQ
+261 VAEKYLAERSATAGSGPSAKTDLLVLAQLRRAVSLKRG
-275 PASLPLRAEV
+275 V
-285 PRSIDLLALAQI
+285 
-297 RKAVSVKRGFP
+297 P
-308 QIARLLNAPDQVA
+308 QIARLNDAPEAVA
-321 YSGIGDAATRGP
+321 YASIGDAAVRGP

-342 KRVPAVIGED
+342 KRVPAVVGD
-352 IESGVQK
+352 DLS
-359 FADDYSAYF
+359 ADVDAYAEAYAAYF
-368 KRHAK
+368 RRHA
-373 AETMLDPAPR
+373 AGETMLDPAPR
-383 FALWQGNGIVCFG
+383 FVLWKDHGIVSFG

-402 NIVADIATHTA
+402 DVVADISAATA
-413 KTVALGE
+413 ATVTLGE
-420 ATGGWSPLSEQ
+420 ATGGWAPLSEK

-446 RKGPSR
+446 KKGPAR

-476 LAEQGAQVIGL
+476 LAEQGAQVVGL
-487 DIDKEIT
+487 DIDKDIPE
-494 GIMKKIGAIGIVVN
+494 IMKKIGGIGIVVN

-514 VTDAINFAV
+514 VQDAIDFTV
-523 REFGGIDIVVSNA
+523 RQFGGIDIVVSNA

-545 DVMAQTDW
+545 DVMAQSDW
-553 ERTIMINLTSHQKL
+553 DRTIMINLTSHQKL
-567 MSKVIPF
+567 MNKVVPF
-574 VKQGIDAS
+574 VKLGLDAS

-619 APHKVRVN
+619 APQKVRVN

-642 EALQKSAARYGMTV
+642 EALAKSAARYNMTV

-675 NMVSAM
+675 NMVAAM

>member
-1 MEADAD
+1 
-7 RTNKKITTVCAGR
+7 
-20 IIARL
+20 
-25 HFRLASGG
+25 
-33 KVRTL
+33 
-38 ALTFYTMQSLWND
+38 
-51 TEAATFGTDPLGQ
+51 
-64 RVYTSRLLGRN
+64 
-75 PELVLHGGGNTSVKV
+75 
-90 DEKDF
+90 
-95 FGDSVSLCYVK
+95 
-106 GSGWDLATI
+106 
-115 EREGFAPVRMSA
+115 
-127 LLKMAELPAMTD
+127 MTD
-139 ADMVLQQRAAMTNP
+139 EDMVLQQRAAMTNP

-182 ALTCSENGEQRV
+182 ALTCAKDGEARTK
-194 AECFG
+194 ELFG
-199 KRVLVLPY
+199 SKVLVLPY

-213 LAKQVNEVLK
+213 LAKQVFEVLQK
-223 TRDLRK
+223 TDLRK

-248 AKASYEKHIELVT
+248 AKASYEKHIELVAKAEEF
-261 LAEAWLLKRSAGLQ
+261 LATKAKHCSKDEPFEETR
-275 PASLPLRAEV
+275 
-285 PRSIDLLALAQI
+285 IQI
-297 RKAVSVKRGFP
+297 RLMELAKLRQLVSKTRGFP
-308 QIARLLNAPDQVA
+308 QIARLSMSA
-321 YSGIGDAATRGP
+321 DALTYAALPNIADCGARGP

-342 KRVPAVIGED
+342 KRIPAVLGDDHAASIQTFAANY
-352 IESGVQK
+352 ES
-359 FADDYSAYF
+359 YF
-368 KRHAK
+368 KAHANGQ
-373 AETMLDPAPR
+373 TMLDAAPR
-383 FALWQGNGIVCFG
+383 FAVWPGNGIVSFG
-396 DTVKDA
+396 DTLKDA
-402 NIVADIATHTA
+402 KIVADIAESTA
-413 KTVALGE
+413 ATVALGE
-420 ATGGWSPLSEQ
+420 RTGGWAPLSEK
-431 DIFAIEYWELEQAKL
+431 DIFDIEYWDLEQAKL
-446 RKGPSR
+446 RKGPAR

-476 LAEQGAQVIGL
+476 LAEQGAQVVGL
-487 DIDKEIT
+487 DIDKEIPQ
-494 GIMKKIGAIGIVVN
+494 IMAKIGAIGIVVN

-514 VTDAINFAV
+514 VQDAIDFTV

-536 GIFPKNDYL
+536 GIFPKNDAL

-553 ERTIMINLTSHQKL
+553 DRTLMINLTSHQKL
-567 MSKVIPF
+567 MNKVIPF
-574 VKQGIDAS
+574 VKHSPDGS

-619 APHKVRVN
+619 APWKIRVN

-642 EALQKSAARYGMTV
+642 EALAKSAARYNMTV

-667 EIKSKDIG
+667 EIRSKDIG
-675 NMVSAM
+675 NMVAAM

>member
-1 MEADAD
+1 
-7 RTNKKITTVCAGR
+7 
-20 IIARL
+20 
-25 HFRLASGG
+25 
-33 KVRTL
+33 
-38 ALTFYTMQSLWND
+38 MQSLWND
-51 TEAATFGTDPLGQ
+51 QEAATFGTDLLGQ

-75 PELVLHGGGNTSVKV
+75 PALVLHGGGNTSVKAT
-90 DEKDF
+90 EKDY
-95 FGDSVSLCYVK
+95 FGDSVELCHVK

-115 EREGFAPVRMSA
+115 ERAGFSPVRMEA
-127 LLKMAELPAMTD
+127 LIKMSKLATMSDE
-139 ADMVLQQRAAMTNP
+139 DMVLQQRAAMTNP

-182 ALTCSENGEQRV
+182 ALTCAKDGEARTK
-194 AECFG
+194 ELFG

-213 LAKQVNEVLK
+213 LAKQVHEVLQK
-223 TRDLRK
+223 TDLRK

-261 LAEAWLLKRSAGLQ
+261 IAEEYLAKKGANPAQAEAS
-275 PASLPLRAEV
+275 E
-285 PRSIDLLALAQI
+285 DLMALAKL
-297 RKAVSVKRGFP
+297 RKAVSKARGFA
-308 QIARLLNAPDQVA
+308 QIARLNASSNAVGYANIANVA
-321 YSGIGDAATRGP
+321 DFGTRGP

-342 KRVPAVIGED
+342 KRAPAFIGGD
-352 IESGVQK
+352 IDASVQK
-359 FADDYSAYF
+359 FADDYAAYF
-368 KRHAK
+368 TKHASSQ
-373 AETMLDPAPR
+373 TMLDPAPR
-383 FALWQGNGIVCFG
+383 FAIWPQQGIVSFG
-396 DTVKDA
+396 DTLKDA
-402 NIVADIATHTA
+402 KIVADIAESTA
-413 KTVALGE
+413 ATVQLGE
-420 ATGGWSPLSEQ
+420 STGGWTPLDEK
-431 DIFAIEYWELEQAKL
+431 DIFEIEYWDLEQAKL
-446 RKGPSR
+446 RKGPAR

-476 LAEQGAQVIGL
+476 LAEQGAQVVGL
-487 DIDKEIT
+487 DIDKEIPE
-494 GIMKKIGAIGIVVN
+494 IMKKIGATGIVVN

-514 VTDAINFAV
+514 VQDAIDFTV

-536 GIFPKNDYL
+536 GIFPKNDNL
-545 DVMAQTDW
+545 DVMAQADW
-553 ERTIMINLTSHQKL
+553 DRTIMINLTSHQKL
-567 MSKVIPF
+567 MNKVIPF

-619 APHKVRVN
+619 APHKIRVN

-675 NMVSAM
+675 NMVAAM
-681 ASPLFAKVTGA
+681 ASPIFAKVTGA

>member
-1 MEADAD
+1 
-7 RTNKKITTVCAGR
+7 
-20 IIARL
+20 
-25 HFRLASGG
+25 
-33 KVRTL
+33 
-38 ALTFYTMQSLWND
+38 
-51 TEAATFGTDPLGQ
+51 
-64 RVYTSRLLGRN
+64 
-75 PELVLHGGGNTSVKV
+75 
-90 DEKDF
+90 
-95 FGDSVSLCYVK
+95 
-106 GSGWDLATI
+106 
-115 EREGFAPVRMSA
+115 
-127 LLKMAELPAMTD
+127 MAQLPTMTD
-139 ADMVLQQRAAMTNP
+139 EDMVLQQRAAMTNP

-182 ALTCSENGEQRV
+182 ALTCAADGEKRSQ
-194 AECFG
+194 ELFG
-199 KRVLVLPY
+199 KKVLVLPY

-213 LAKQVNEVLK
+213 LAKQVFEVLQK
-223 TRDLRK
+223 TDLRQ

-261 LAEAWLLKRSAGLQ
+261 KAEEYLSNRAIPGPSVPEGAGMPLFQLAK
-275 PASLPLRAEV
+275 LR
-285 PRSIDLLALAQI
+285 QI
-297 RKAVSVKRGFP
+297 VSKTRGFP
-308 QIARLLNAPDQVA
+308 QIARL
-321 YSGIGDAATRGP
+321 STSEAALTYAALPNIADCGARGP

-342 KRVPAVIGED
+342 KRIPAVLGDDHAASI
-352 IESGVQK
+352 QA
-359 FADDYSAYF
+359 FAANYETYF
-368 KRHAK
+368 KAHANGQ
-373 AETMLDPAPR
+373 TMLDAAPR
-383 FALWQGNGIVCFG
+383 FAVWPGNGIVSFG
-396 DTVKDA
+396 DTLKDA
-402 NIVADIATHTA
+402 KIVADIAESTA
-413 KTVALGE
+413 ATVALGE
-420 ATGGWSPLSEQ
+420 RTGGWAPLSEK
-431 DIFAIEYWELEQAKL
+431 DIFDIEYWDLEQAKL
-446 RKGPSR
+446 RKGPAR

-476 LAEQGAQVIGL
+476 LAEQGAQVVGL
-487 DIDKEIT
+487 DIDKEIPD
-494 GIMKKIGAIGIVVN
+494 IMKKIGAIGIVVN

-514 VTDAINFAV
+514 VQDAIDFTV

-536 GIFPKNDYL
+536 GIFPKNDAL
-545 DVMAQTDW
+545 DVMAQSDW
-553 ERTIMINLTSHQKL
+553 DRTLMINLTSHQKL
-567 MSKVIPF
+567 MNKVIPF
-574 VKQGIDAS
+574 VKHSPDGS

-619 APHKVRVN
+619 APWKIRVN

-642 EALQKSAARYGMTV
+642 EALAKSAARYNMTV

-667 EIKSKDIG
+667 EIRSKDIG
-675 NMVSAM
+675 NMVAAM